1 MPKVLK
7 IRRQVGESARFAKPT
22 QSECS
27 SLGISCWAILCRVLL
42 GGRGVGQ
49 PLSEGHRCIYPEQRQ
64 IEFRGTEQFESY
76 PTAAGDRPPTVLNG
90 LKEENERLI
99 SLDEAIQLV
108 IQNADV
114 IRILGGTFA
123 NSSGQTV
130 YDPAIT
136 NTQIDQ
142 ARATFDPNLVLNN
155 SYSRNENPS
164 GNIDGGAPAG
174 ASINAVDVD
183 SYSLG
188 MTVSQQKANGAN
200 VSLGVNTNPTRVAAP
215 GLALNPQ
222 TPSSVDLTYTQ
233 PLLRGRGV
241 DVNTAPIVI
250 ARVNTE
256 RSLYQLKDTVQE
268 MVRSVIDGYWGLV
281 FARTDL
287 WARQQQVEQLD
298 FAFKFLDAQRQVGR
312 ADIGDTAQAEV
323 SLASFRAALISSKAD
338 LINREIAFLNVLG
351 LPPNTRLRLVPS
363 TDPVRD
369 RIQPDWENILFTAE
383 QNRPDIIDRKL
394 AVEIDC
400 QQILIANNNT
410 LPQLDAVTQFGT
422 NALGGRAPSGNTI
435 SSELFQFTD
444 LLLGINFSLP
454 VGQRLARANLRQQQL
469 VLARDRALLKQQIH
483 AAQHTLAQN
492 LRNLDTFYEQYEAFR
507 KVRKASRV
515 NVDRQLELFRIGGL
529 PTERVTAIQ
538 VLQAVTDWGNSVSS
552 EASSLT
558 QYNSEIANLARQ
570 TGTILE
576 DHGVYFY
583 EEGFDSLGPWGRKHP
598 CVTYPAR
605 TPVGENQNVYGNNGR
620 PAEETFNLESLIPK
634 MNDNASAPKRTP
646 STGIK
651 PRSMLDLEPLPD
663 REKLLPQKPVR
674 PAEPAEEPPT
684 FEEPPEPELPE
695 PPNVIDKLKELIPRP
710 LRPRNP

>member
-1 MPKVLK
+1 MRNVTSIQRCAAQASKFNRL
-7 IRRQVGESARFAKPT
+7 AWFLFA
-22 QSECS
+22 
-27 SLGISCWAILCRVLL
+27 AILAVSTCATATA
-42 GGRGVGQ
+42 Q
-49 PLSEGHRCIYPEQRQ
+49 PLCEGHRCIYPEQRR
-64 IEFRGTEQFESY
+64 IEFRQPAQLETSGLDGS
-76 PTAAGDRPPTVLNG
+76 GRPPTVLNG
-90 LKEENERLI
+90 LQPENERLI

-155 SYSRNENPS
+155 NYSRNENP
-164 GNIDGGAPAG
+164 GAAIDGGAPAG

-188 MTVSQQKANGAN
+188 MTLAQQKANGAN
-200 VSLGVNTNPTRVAAP
+200 VSLGVNTNPTRVASP

-222 TPSSVDLTYTQ
+222 TPSSVDLNYTQ

-287 WARQQQVEQLD
+287 WARQQQVEQLE
-298 FAFKFLDAQRQVGR
+298 FAFNFLDAQRKVGR

-323 SLASFRAALISSKAD
+323 SLASFRAALIAARAD

-363 TDPVRD
+363 TEPIRD
-369 RIQPDWENILFTAE
+369 RITVDWETILLAAE

-400 QQILIANNNT
+400 QQILVANNNT
-410 LPQLDAVTQFGT
+410 LPQLDAVSQFGT
-422 NALGGRAPSGNTI
+422 NALGGRSPTGNTI
-435 SSELFQFTD
+435 SNELFQFTD
-444 LLLGINFSLP
+444 ILLGLNFSLP

-469 VLARDRALLKQQIH
+469 VLARDRALLKQQLH
-483 AAQHTLAQN
+483 AAQHALALN

-507 KVRKASRV
+507 KVRKASRT

-558 QYNSEIANLARQ
+558 QYNTEIANLSRQ

-576 DHGVYFY
+576 DHGIYFY
-583 EEGFDSLGPWGRKHP
+583 EEGFDSLGPGGRKNS
-598 CVTYPAR
+598 VS
-605 TPVGENQNVYGNNGR
+605 N
-620 PAEETFNLESLIPK
+620 
-634 MNDNASAPKRTP
+634 
-646 STGIK
+646 
-651 PRSMLDLEPLPD
+651 
-663 REKLLPQKPVR
+663 
-674 PAEPAEEPPT
+674 
-684 FEEPPEPELPE
+684 
-695 PPNVIDKLKELIPRP
+695 
-710 LRPRNP
+710 